1 MWYTLLR
8 SYICSLEELYH
19 KCEFD
24 NVEQMI
30 GYYNNLYFMKIPDT
44 WGKMIMLEYCQ
55 EYRDNSSTDIL
66 GNRIRFAWNK
76 INQWYVE
83 IRDKKSNEQEKSR
96 IILL

>member
-8 SYICSLEELYH
+8 SYICSFEELYY

-44 WGKMIMLEYCQ
+44 WGKRIMLEYC
-55 EYRDNSSTDIL
+55 
-66 GNRIRFAWNK
+66 
-76 INQWYVE
+76 
-83 IRDKKSNEQEKSR
+83 
-96 IILL
+96 